1 MTGKLLDAYVDRVG
15 VRGLNACYATSPKAL
30 SSRHFFALRVTRL
43 KKGGVWPEDRLLKRD
58 DHGYDEV
65 IETASNFLGIRE
77 ARCLDMCLERM
88 ADKGEAV
95 LQYLCEHAKDVM
107 SHELTRW
114 VDVVLARYAIA
125 PEARLK
131 ALTSDVTTAD
141 VKFWPQQGPDGD
153 EGDVYAYLR
162 VHHSLKALSEVWS
175 ARGVVPDN
183 VRTIMASKWPNDAA
197 WFELMLVLGP
207 SYVSLIRQVMGM
219 MDFKAPFGSRF
230 DAHYRHSTIPKK
242 SGGVRDIYAPERALK
257 ALQTL
262 INVKLL
268 QPLGAHDAAFG
279 FVPGRNITG
288 NAERHVGQSIVTTA
302 DIHSCFPSVGRGLVV
317 HALKRDLGERLSYGA
332 ILKIADICLSQGVL
346 PTGAPTSPALLN
358 RVLLRTDELLTD
370 AATSKGCTYTRYADD
385 ITFSGGEG
393 AVNLLGV
400 AKGVLKPIGLMLD
413 PKKTN
418 VFRRGRRQ
426 CCTGLVV
433 NDRVSVNR
441 EKCRR
446 LRAAVHA
453 LEMGRPLLWDGK
465 PETVA
470 QLRGRLAFLA
480 SVKAEEGARLM
491 ARLEAALRQKTT
503 VCAQ

>member
-1 MTGKLLDAYVDRVG
+1 
-15 VRGLNACYATSPKAL
+15 
-30 SSRHFFALRVTRL
+30 
-43 KKGGVWPEDRLLKRD
+43 
-58 DHGYDEV
+58 
-65 IETASNFLGIRE
+65 
-77 ARCLDMCLERM
+77 
-88 ADKGEAV
+88 
-95 LQYLCEHAKDVM
+95 
-107 SHELTRW
+107 
-114 VDVVLARYAIA
+114 
-125 PEARLK
+125 
-131 ALTSDVTTAD
+131 
-141 VKFWPQQGPDGD
+141 
-153 EGDVYAYLR
+153 
-162 VHHSLKALSEVWS
+162 
-175 ARGVVPDN
+175 
-183 VRTIMASKWPNDAA
+183 
-197 WFELMLVLGP
+197 ML
-207 SYVSLIRQVMGM
+207 
-219 MDFKAPFGSRF
+219 
-230 DAHYRHSTIPKK
+230 
-242 SGGVRDIYAPERALK
+242 
-257 ALQTL
+257 TL

-317 HALKRDLGERLSYGA
+317 HALKRDLGECLSYGA

-393 AVNLLGV
+393 AVSLLGV

-441 EKCRR
+441 ETCRR